1 MKNLVVSF
9 LPRLSLCAAALGAVA
24 PTLSWSQAST
34 ESGSAAEPSHSALGL
49 GVASRQFAYAGME
62 RKTQVLPLLYFENRW
77 VRVAG
82 VNAELKL
89 LRRGLGE
96 GQDVTAGL
104 RLRYDNEGFDASDSA
119 RLAGMDDRK
128 GGFWG
133 GAIATWRNPVAQ
145 ISAEWV
151 TELSG
156 HSKGQKLLLQADHR
170 FGWGGFGLTP
180 RVQLQWLDRKY
191 VDYYFGVR
199 VQEATPDR
207 AAYAG
212 QAALAV
218 ETGLRL
224 DYALTSRHSVFLD
237 LSGTRLP
244 NEVKLSPIV
253 DRKTTTRAAFGY
265 LYRF

>member
-1 MKNLVVSF
+1 MKNLVVLRR
-9 LPRLSLCAAALGAVA
+9 LPFYAAVLGALA
-24 PTLSWSQAST
+24 PALCWSQS
-34 ESGSAAEPSHSALGL
+34 SAAEAAPVDTSRWALGL
-49 GVASRQFAYAGME
+49 GGATRQFAYAGME

-89 LRRGLGE
+89 LRQGFGDA
-96 GQDVTAGL
+96 QDVTAGL
-104 RLRYDNEGFDASDSA
+104 RLRYDNEGFDAGDSA
-119 RLAGMDDRK
+119 QLAGMDERK

-133 GAIATWRNPVAQ
+133 GTTATWRNPVVQ
-145 ISAEWV
+145 LSAEWV
-151 TELSG
+151 ADLSG

-180 RVQLQWLDRKY
+180 RVQAQWLDRKY

-199 VQEATPDR
+199 DHEVTPGR

-218 ETGLRL
+218 ETGVRM
-224 DYALTSRHSVFLD
+224 DYTLTSRHSVFLD

-244 NEVKLSPIV
+244 NEIKLSPIV